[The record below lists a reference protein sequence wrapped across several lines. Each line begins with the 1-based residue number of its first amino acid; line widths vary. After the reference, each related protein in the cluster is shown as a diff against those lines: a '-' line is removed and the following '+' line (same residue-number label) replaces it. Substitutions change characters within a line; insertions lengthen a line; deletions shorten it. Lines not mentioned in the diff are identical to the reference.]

1 MGKLSNIIPD
11 ALILTNIWRYI
22 QAICPIEDK
31 VALLFSLHL
40 FN

>member
-1 MGKLSNIIPD
+1 MGKLSNIIPN
-11 ALILTNIWRYI
+11 ALILSDIWCYI

-31 VALLFSLHL
+31 VALLFCLCL